1 LEFEDIVLRRMKP
14 NYKRVVYAERQRFA
28 LEGLNIKF
36 PKKKEPEVKV
46 VFREKIVEVPKEV
59 IKYVPVA

>member
-1 LEFEDIVLRRMKP
+1 MKP